1 MGRISREDVIRF
13 SDQYMMTNVARWWKD
28 DPIVVESGKG
38 AVLKDMDGREYIDLH
53 AMHAVAS
60 QGYSHPKIIQAVK
73 EQLEK
78 IFVVATD
85 FYNEPQALLAKKLAE
100 ITPPKLKRS
109 FFINSGAEAV
119 ETATLL
125 AKRATG
131 RPGLIALW
139 GAFHGRTHM
148 PRTLTGFSKYK
159 KGMGPFPYGV
169 MHLPNY
175 YCYRCPLGLEYPSC
189 NLQCARM
196 LDDALKYAAP
206 EEMAAFIAEP
216 IQGTAG
222 NIVPPPD
229 YFRVVKNILDQYDI
243 LFIADEV
250 ITGFGRTGKLFAIE
264 HFGIEPDIMTMAKA
278 LGGGFPVSATI
289 ASEEVG
295 TAFRPLDHY
304 STYGGNPLAMAA
316 ALAAIEV
323 IEEEKLVE
331 KSAQNGEYMM
341 KRLRELMDK
350 HEIIGEVDG
359 KGLLIGLEL
368 VKDRETKEPAVE
380 ETARFRIEL
389 RKRGVIIGPPG
400 WTGSRVRINPP
411 LVITR
416 EQIDRAIEAIDEALT
431 VVERGG

>member
-1 MGRISREDVIRF
+1 MGRLSKREIVEL
-13 SDQYMMTNVARWWKD
+13 SNNYMMTNVARWWED

-38 AVLKDMDGREYIDLH
+38 AIIKDVDGREYIDLH

-60 QGYSHPKIIQAVK
+60 QGYSHPKIINAVK

-100 ITPPKLKRS
+100 ITPGKLKRS
-109 FFINSGAEAV
+109 FFVNSGAEAV
-119 ETATLL
+119 ETAILL
-125 AKRATG
+125 AKRAKS
-131 RPGLIALW
+131 RPGIMALW
-139 GAFHGRTHM
+139 MAFHGRTHM

-159 KGMGPFPYGV
+159 KGMGAFPYGV
-169 MHLPNY
+169 FHIPNY

-196 LDDALKYAAP
+196 VDDALKYAAP
-206 EEMAAFIAEP
+206 EDVAAFIAEP

-222 NIVPPPD
+222 NIVPPAD
-229 YFRVVKNILDQYDI
+229 YFKVVKNILNQYDI

-250 ITGFGRTGKLFAIE
+250 ITGFGRTGKMFAIE
-264 HFGIEPDIMTMAKA
+264 HFGVEPDIMTMAKA
-278 LGGGFPVSATI
+278 LGGGFPVAAAIAT
-289 ASEEVG
+289 EEVG
-295 TAFRPLDHY
+295 TSFKPLDHY

-316 ALAAIEV
+316 ALAAISV

-331 KSAQNGEYMM
+331 KAARDGEYML

-359 KGLLIGLEL
+359 KGLLIGMEL
-368 VKDRETKEPAVE
+368 VKDRKTKEPAVE
-380 ETARFRIEL
+380 ETVKFRSEL

-416 EQIDRAIEAIDEALT
+416 EQIDAAIEAIDESLKAIK
-431 VVERGG
+431 R

>member
-1 MGRISREDVIRF
+1 MVKIPRDEVIRL
-13 SDQYMMTNVARWWKD
+13 SDEYMMTNVSRWWKD
-28 DPIVVESGKG
+28 DPVVIESGKG
-38 AVLKDMDGREYIDLH
+38 AVLRDMDGREYIDLH
-53 AMHAVAS
+53 AMHAVVS
-60 QGYSHPKIIQAVK
+60 QGYSHPKIINAIK
-73 EQLEK
+73 EQLER

-131 RPGLIALW
+131 KPGIIALW

-159 KGMGPFPYGV
+159 KAMGPFPYGV
-169 MHLPNY
+169 IHLPSY
-175 YCYRCPLGLEYPSC
+175 YCYRCALGQEYPSC
-189 NLQCARM
+189 NVQCARM

-206 EEMAAFIAEP
+206 EEVAAFIAEP

-222 NIVPPPD
+222 NIVPPKD
-229 YFRVVKNILDQYDI
+229 YFMIVKNILDQYDI

-250 ITGFGRTGKLFAIE
+250 ITGFGRTGKMFAIE
-264 HFGIEPDIMTMAKA
+264 HFGVEPDIMTMAKA
-278 LGGGFPVSATI
+278 LGGGFPVSAAI

-295 TAFRPLDHY
+295 TAFKPLDHY
-304 STYGGNPLAMAA
+304 STYGGNPLAMTA

-323 IEEEKLVE
+323 IEEERLVE
-331 KSAQNGEYMM
+331 RSAENGEYML
-341 KRLRELMDK
+341 KRLRELMDH

-368 VKDRETKEPAVE
+368 VKDRDTKEPAVQE
-380 ETARFRIEL
+380 AAQFRIEL

-400 WTGSRVRINPP
+400 WTGSRIRINPP

-416 EQIDRAIEAIDEALT
+416 EQIDRAIESIDEALKT
-431 VVERGG
+431 LKG

>member
-1 MGRISREDVIRF
+1 MVKISRDEVIRL
-13 SDQYMMTNVARWWKD
+13 SDEYMMTNVSRWWKD
-28 DPIVVESGKG
+28 DPVVIESGKG
-38 AVLKDMDGREYIDLH
+38 AVLRDMDGREYIDLH

-60 QGYSHPKIIQAVK
+60 QGYSHPKIINAIK
-73 EQLEK
+73 EQLERV
-78 IFVVATD
+78 FVVATD

-100 ITPPKLKRS
+100 VTPPKLKRS
-109 FFINSGAEAV
+109 FFTNSGAEAV

-131 RPGLIALW
+131 KPGIIALW

-148 PRTLTGFSKYK
+148 PRTLTGLSKYK
-159 KGMGPFPYGV
+159 KAMGPFPYGV
-169 MHLPNY
+169 IHLPNY
-175 YCYRCPLGLEYPSC
+175 YCYRCPLGQEYPSC
-189 NLQCARM
+189 NVQCARM

-206 EEMAAFIAEP
+206 EEVAAFIAEP

-222 NIVPPPD
+222 NIVPPKD
-229 YFRVVKNILDQYDI
+229 YFRIVKNILDQYDI

-250 ITGFGRTGKLFAIE
+250 ITGFGRTGKMFAIE
-264 HFGIEPDIMTMAKA
+264 HFGVEPDIMTMAKA
-278 LGGGFPVSATI
+278 LGGGFPVSAAI

-295 TAFRPLDHY
+295 TAFKPLDHY
-304 STYGGNPLAMAA
+304 STYGGNPLAMTA

-323 IEEEKLVE
+323 IEEERLVE
-331 KSAQNGEYMM
+331 KSAENGEYML
-341 KRLRELMDK
+341 KRLRELMDH

-368 VKDRETKEPAVE
+368 VKDRDKKEPAVQE
-380 ETARFRIEL
+380 AAKFRIEL

-400 WTGSRVRINPP
+400 WTGSRIRINPP

-416 EQIDRAIEAIDEALT
+416 EQIDRAIEAIDDALKSL
-431 VVERGG
+431 RDK